1 VKFTHSNDA
10 ASAPKRPHGTY
21 FTRYQTAPREAHIGA
36 VDNSPESPPH
46 IHLEIE
52 MNTQLLNAKSLF
64 SIAVVAV
71 CVALSGTVQ
80 AESHEVTVKIAV
92 SAAGLD
98 LNKPAGA
105 RELYS
110 RLRQAARTAC
120 RDGDRVGLEPAE
132 NFVGCYEQ
140 ALGESIRVANLP
152 QLTLVYLQTHTS
164 EDAATRGIV
173 VPTLVAAK

>member
-1 VKFTHSNDA
+1 
-10 ASAPKRPHGTY
+10 
-21 FTRYQTAPREAHIGA
+21 
-36 VDNSPESPPH
+36 
-46 IHLEIE
+46 
-52 MNTQLLNAKSLF
+52 MNTQLLNAKPPF
-64 SIAVVAV
+64 VIAVAAACVAIAVVAT
-71 CVALSGTVQ
+71 CVALSGPAQ
-80 AESHEVTVKIAV
+80 AESHEVMVKIPV

-98 LNKPAGA
+98 LNQPAGA